1 MQTGKSENRSS
12 AAVVYTARTGILDGL
27 VQGGDVVRNV
37 CGNQCPNGQRHGGVP
52 VETGEGWRDARRYL
66 QRPELFYQTTLK
78 ASAS

>member
-1 MQTGKSENRSS
+1 M
-12 AAVVYTARTGILDGL
+12 
-27 VQGGDVVRNV
+27 RNV